1 MFSLLF
7 PKKNAVHTDLLR
19 GTADVH
25 SHLLPGVDD
34 GVQSADDMQ
43 AALNAMQA
51 AGVERVF
58 LTPHVL
64 ADLPDNRRSYLQ
76 DRFACMKQFAP
87 EGIELRLAAE
97 YMLDA
102 GFRLQMADGLLT
114 YEDRQVLVETSYL
127 SPPPDYLNLLYELSL
142 EGYTPVLAHPERYM
156 YMTKEDYFR
165 LKDKGYKFQLNLF
178 SLAGVYGARPAK
190 YAAYLM
196 KEGFY
201 DYAGSDLHHP
211 DDYKR
216 NLARLKLSGKML
228 DGLREVLENNKGL

>member
-1 MFSLLF
+1 M
-7 PKKNAVHTDLLR
+7 
-19 GTADVH
+19 H

-43 AALNAMQA
+43 AALNAMQE

-58 LTPHVL
+58 LTPHVM

-156 YMTKEDYFR
+156 REAEKA
-165 LKDKGYKFQLNLF
+165 DKRK
-178 SLAGVYGARPAK
+178 ARKNNGAK

>member
-1 MFSLLF
+1 MFSILF

-43 AALNAMQA
+43 AALNAMQE

-58 LTPHVL
+58 LTPHVM

-87 EGIELRLAAE
+87 EGVELRLAAE

-114 YEDRQVLVETSYL
+114 YADRQVLVETSYL
-127 SPPPDYLNLLYELSL
+127 SP
-142 EGYTPVLAHPERYM
+142 R
-156 YMTKEDYFR
+156 K
-165 LKDKGYKFQLNLF
+165 
-178 SLAGVYGARPAK
+178 ARPPFRRYRGLSPSASACANTWREAWNLRERHLPPWPGRLRK
-190 YAAYLM
+190 RVCHCRAPPASPSDPDNAYLPA
-196 KEGFY
+196 Y
-201 DYAGSDLHHP
+201 P
-211 DDYKR
+211 P
-216 NLARLKLSGKML
+216 
-228 DGLREVLENNKGL
+228 

>member
-51 AGVERVF
+51 AGVE
-58 LTPHVL
+58 
-64 ADLPDNRRSYLQ
+64 
-76 DRFACMKQFAP
+76 RFACMKQFAP

>member
-43 AALNAMQA
+43 AALNAMQE

-58 LTPHVL
+58 LTPHVM

-87 EGIELRLAAE
+87 EGIELKLAAE

-156 YMTKEDYFR
+156 
-165 LKDKGYKFQLNLF
+165 FQLNLF

>member
-43 AALNAMQA
+43 AALNAMQE

-58 LTPHVL
+58 LTPHVM

-87 EGIELRLAAE
+87 EGIELKLAAE

-156 YMTKEDYFR
+156 YMTKEDYF
-165 LKDKGYKFQLNLF
+165 
-178 SLAGVYGARPAK
+178 
-190 YAAYLM
+190 
-196 KEGFY
+196 
-201 DYAGSDLHHP
+201 
-211 DDYKR
+211 
-216 NLARLKLSGKML
+216 
-228 DGLREVLENNKGL
+228 GL